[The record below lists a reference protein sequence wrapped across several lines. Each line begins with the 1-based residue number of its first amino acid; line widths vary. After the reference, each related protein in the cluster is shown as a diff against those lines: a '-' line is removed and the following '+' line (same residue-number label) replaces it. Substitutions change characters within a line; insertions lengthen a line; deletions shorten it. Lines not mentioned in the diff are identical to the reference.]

1 MNLSWKKIHI
11 YFHIF
16 ISVLVQKSLKLST
29 MLLFWEENRGQK
41 TPAKKKLV
49 KMQHYKFLFIRI
61 CFGFLFF
68 LGRMRARANC
78 GFC

>member
-1 MNLSWKKIHI
+1 MYIGSKITEIVNYVIILGGIMGERH
-11 YFHIF
+11 
-16 ISVLVQKSLKLST
+16 Q
-29 MLLFWEENRGQK
+29 Q
-41 TPAKKKLV
+41 KKLV

>member
-1 MNLSWKKIHI
+1 MNLSRKKIHT

-41 TPAKKKLV
+41 TAKEKTCDGNAAL
-49 KMQHYKFLFIRI
+49 
-61 CFGFLFF
+61 
-68 LGRMRARANC
+68 
-78 GFC
+78 